1 MCMMQA
7 PINRK
12 SPKVYKPVKRVLK
25 NKTPFNKELLKPD
38 VNFVDER
45 KVEKEEDKGFF
56 SKLLGL

>member
-12 SPKVYKPVKRVLK
+12 APKVHRPTKRVAK
-25 NKTPFNKELLKPD
+25 ERTAFNKELLKPD
-38 VNFVDER
+38 LDFIDER

>member
-12 SPKVYKPVKRVLK
+12 VPKVHRSEKKVVKEHK
-25 NKTPFNKELLKPD
+25 PFNKELLKPD
-38 VNFVDER
+38 SNFIDER